1 MIKKWFNMKKKE
13 IEFKTMLY
21 TCGITFMNEKAG
33 VMKTAQNLYESCKDV
48 PVTELR
54 DKFIEELAALAHEQA
69 VKERELARASNKH
82 ENNDEDTTVRVV
94 R

>member
-1 MIKKWFNMKKKE
+1 MIKKWFKMKKKE

-21 TCGITFMNEKAG
+21 TYGVTFMNEKAG

-69 VKERELARASNKH
+69 EKERELTRASNKH

>member
-69 VKERELARASNKH
+69 VKERELES
-82 ENNDEDTTVRVV
+82 ENEQTHNSISFS
-94 R
+94 